1 MMLGY
6 GTSSRRHGALALFLF
21 AQLIGSQWFVVGLQA
36 ENPKPGENPDY
47 TISPKTVVRGKDY
60 NVVIRPRSDCK
71 VPRQLENVHVDLDNV
86 SGFNVS
92 MEGGN
97 GCFLRFNLSVAN
109 DAPLGEFNVPLVKR
123 VKGEQKRNFEVLTLH
138 VSSVAPGPIPPGLH
152 EQVDI
157 LWKVLPR
164 HVTSHSFGRVF
175 TDLHFAIEV
184 VIGNDSG
191 YDLQIAAIGFE
202 PPVPL
207 DAPIPTDAYNIT
219 RATLEREQQTG
230 RRALIVN
237 SIKALG
243 PILTGS
249 AVFFKSTG
257 ASSTWNGSVGV
268 FSNPLEKG
276 FELVYP
282 DKTVRQLIALDN
294 RSLRDS
300 VIVPN
305 NISQRILVF
314 ISREWV
320 ECRKGDTVTKKG
332 VTASKGDRVSS
343 CKSAPTA
350 DPRYARLPHSRDF
363 DPQLVMRRL
372 GKLVIVGRKI
382 EYLNRVR
389 VVSTPQPIVSPPP
402 VVRSS
407 SELSIAQGKSNQ
419 EFTLTGNALR
429 GAAVSVEAGSRLK
442 IFDVEPSAD
451 GAVLRFKATAPD
463 DCKPQKY
470 KLYVNTSAGQETLE
484 IEVTAEAPKPKTGP
498 DPAFLT
504 QGDSKKEVVFKGEFL
519 KDAKAEILG
528 EGGEKITGADKAEGG
543 GAGDRQTLT
552 LTLTVAPAT
561 EPKKYEIKLSRP
573 SGKAATFPFTI
584 KAQEPP
590 TVSSPSAVTGKTS
603 SGKPFQFD
611 ITGSN
616 LKFAKCQGPEDA
628 AVRVIADSRTNTR
641 ITCEVDTSKARAGD
655 SFDLTVMNGDK
666 PAAQK
671 IKFTVA
677 K

>member
-276 FELVYP
+276 FELV
-282 DKTVRQLIALDN
+282 
-294 RSLRDS
+294 
-300 VIVPN
+300 
-305 NISQRILVF
+305 VF
-314 ISREWV
+314 V
-320 ECRKGDTVTKKG
+320 
-332 VTASKGDRVSS
+332 
-343 CKSAPTA
+343 
-350 DPRYARLPHSRDF
+350 
-363 DPQLVMRRL
+363 
-372 GKLVIVGRKI
+372 
-382 EYLNRVR
+382 
-389 VVSTPQPIVSPPP
+389 
-402 VVRSS
+402 
-407 SELSIAQGKSNQ
+407 
-419 EFTLTGNALR
+419 
-429 GAAVSVEAGSRLK
+429 
-442 IFDVEPSAD
+442 
-451 GAVLRFKATAPD
+451 
-463 DCKPQKY
+463 
-470 KLYVNTSAGQETLE
+470 
-484 IEVTAEAPKPKTGP
+484 
-498 DPAFLT
+498 
-504 QGDSKKEVVFKGEFL
+504 
-519 KDAKAEILG
+519 
-528 EGGEKITGADKAEGG
+528 
-543 GAGDRQTLT
+543 
-552 LTLTVAPAT
+552 
-561 EPKKYEIKLSRP
+561 
-573 SGKAATFPFTI
+573 
-584 KAQEPP
+584 
-590 TVSSPSAVTGKTS
+590 
-603 SGKPFQFD
+603 
-611 ITGSN
+611 
-616 LKFAKCQGPEDA
+616 
-628 AVRVIADSRTNTR
+628 
-641 ITCEVDTSKARAGD
+641 
-655 SFDLTVMNGDK
+655 
-666 PAAQK
+666 
-671 IKFTVA
+671 
-677 K
+677 